1 MTETADVIVI
11 GGGIL
16 GGSVAYH
23 LLERDPRLSVILLE
37 REPEVGCGA
46 TAKATGGVRFQ
57 FSTETNVRLTQLSYP
72 YFADAEAILG
82 RTVDFVRHGY
92 LFVTTDPETLTRSR
106 ESVAMQQS
114 LGVRSEVL
122 APAAI
127 QSHLDA
133 LVVSD
138 LVGGTF
144 CADDGSADPH
154 AMLQAFLARARDRD
168 LQVLVWQAVNRLL
181 REGDRVVGAR
191 TATHEYHAPI
201 VINCAGPH
209 ADEVGALAGVDIPS
223 KPYRRQVMVTEPL
236 PALPEVFPLI
246 VDLDTGFYAY
256 RPATGFA
263 LGQGRSAVLLGGTD
277 KDRKPGHDTTVDWDA
292 FGLVFEAARRRVPP
306 LAEAKV
312 MRAYAGVRDLTPDYH
327 GILGPVAAA
336 PGLYVA
342 CGFSGHGFMHAPAIG
357 RLMAEIILDGHA
369 SSMDIGALSLDRFKS
384 ATGFALGRGRLS
396 AEANM
401 F

>member
-1 MTETADVIVI
+1 MTETETADAVVI

-23 LLERDPRLSVILLE
+23 LVQRDPTLSVIVLERDA
-37 REPEVGCGA
+37 EVGQGA
-46 TAKATGGVRFQ
+46 TARATGGVRFQ

-72 YFADAEAILG
+72 YFTDSVAMLG
-82 RTVDFVRHGY
+82 RPVDFVRHGY
-92 LFVTTDPETLTRSR
+92 LFVTADPDTLARSR
-106 ESVAMQQS
+106 DAVALQRS
-114 LGVRSEVL
+114 LGVPSDVL
-122 APAAI
+122 TPAQI
-127 QSHLDA
+127 QPHLKE
-133 LVVSD
+133 LVVGD
-138 LVGGTF
+138 LAGGTF

-154 AMLQAFLARARDRD
+154 ALLQAFLAQAREHDVR
-168 LQVLVWQAVNRLL
+168 VLVWQSAMGIL
-181 REGDRVVGAR
+181 RHGDRVTGVR
-191 TATHEYHAPI
+191 TITHEYHAPV

-209 ADEVGALAGVDIPS
+209 ADEVGAMAGVAIPS

-236 PALPEVFPLI
+236 AGLAEVFPLI
-246 VDLDTGFYAY
+246 VDLDTGFYAH
-256 RPATGFA
+256 R
-263 LGQGRSAVLLGGTD
+263 QGKSAVLLGGTD
-277 KDRKPGHDTTVDWDA
+277 KDLKPGHDTAVDWEA
-292 FGLVFEAARRRVPP
+292 FGAVFDAARRRIPP
-306 LAEAKV
+306 LADARV

-357 RLMAEIILDGHA
+357 RLMAEVVLDGRA
-369 SSMDIGALSLDRFKS
+369 SSMDIGALSLDRF
-384 ATGFALGRGRLS
+384 AGGRLS